1 MGGPDEAA
9 KKRQKTEDRLGRVI
23 KQLRGGR
30 RSMTQHKRKM
40 SGLLD
45 DLAER
50 RLLSEEADRN
60 MQAQFTGTSQVP
72 VEGKIISVC
81 V

>member
-1 MGGPDEAA
+1 MGCPDEAA

-30 RSMTQHKRKM
+30 HKRKM

-45 DLAER
+45 DFAER

-72 VEGKIISVC
+72 VDGKIINWC